1 VHLLVVDLMYLSRT
15 VGVDPREA
23 VRGRSERAARVSA
36 LASTVSA
43 IVMVILSSQIRA
55 GSTTERPSGSES

>member
-1 VHLLVVDLMYLSRT
+1 
-15 VGVDPREA
+15 
-23 VRGRSERAARVSA
+23 VSA